1 MDIIAPIAKFMSGLL
16 EAINHFTGNYG
27 LTLVVF
33 AAIIKLVLYKPTLQ
47 MYRSQKDME
56 KIKPKMEAL
65 KKQHADDPKKL
76 NEEIMKMYSEAG
88 VNPLA
93 GCLPLLV
100 QMPII
105 FGILRAISS
114 NPDTYRSAYFLWIHP
129 GTLQGMF
136 PTYFAS
142 SLADADLAMVLFYGF
157 MMLLSQKFTPSQG
170 DPQQKAIGLYM
181 SIFFTY
187 MMWSMKWPCALIL
200 YWSSFQFFSV
210 LQQVWILK
218 TLAQPGPTKVEIIKP
233 PSPAKA

>member
-1 MDIIAPIAKFMSGLL
+1 
-16 EAINHFTGNYG
+16 
-27 LTLVVF
+27 
-33 AAIIKLVLYKPTLQ
+33 
-47 MYRSQKDME
+47 ME
-56 KIKPKMEAL
+56 EL

-93 GCLPLLV
+93 GCLPLLI

-129 GTLQGMF
+129 GTLQGLF

-170 DPQQKAIGLYM
+170 DPQQKMIGLYM
-181 SIFFTY
+181 SVFFTY

-218 TLAQPGPTKVEIIKP
+218 TLAQPAPTKVEIIKP
-233 PSPAKA
+233 GPAKA

>member
-33 AAIIKLVLYKPTLQ
+33 AAIIKLVLYRPTLQ

-56 KIKPKMEAL
+56 VIKPKMEAL

-114 NPDTYRSAYFLWIHP
+114 HPDTYRSAYFLWMHP

-136 PTYFAS
+136 PHYFAS

-181 SIFFTY
+181 SVFFTY

-210 LQQVWILK
+210 IQQVWILK
-218 TLAQPGPTKVEIIKP
+218 TLALPRATKVEIIKP
-233 PSPAKA
+233 SPAKA

>member
-1 MDIIAPIAKFMSGLL
+1 MNFIIEPIAKFMTGLL
-16 EAINHFTGNYG
+16 GAINHFTGNYG

-136 PTYFAS
+136 PHYFAS

-181 SIFFTY
+181 SVFFTY

-218 TLAQPGPTKVEIIKP
+218 TLALPAPTKVEIIKP
-233 PSPAKA
+233 SPAKA

>member
-1 MDIIAPIAKFMSGLL
+1 MIQFIADFMSGLL
-16 EAINHFTGNYG
+16 NAINHFTGNYG

-33 AAIIKLVLYKPTLQ
+33 AAIIKLILYKPTLQ

-65 KKQHADDPKKL
+65 KKQHGDDPKKL
-76 NEEIMKMYSEAG
+76 NEELMKMYSEAG

-93 GCLPLLV
+93 GCLPLFV
-100 QMPII
+100 QMPIL
-105 FGILRAISS
+105 FGIFRAITS

-129 GTLQGMF
+129 GTLQGLF
-136 PTYFAS
+136 PHYFAS

-181 SIFFTY
+181 SVFFTW
-187 MMWSMKWPCALIL
+187 MMWSTRWPCALIL

-218 TLAQPGPTKVEIIKP
+218 VLAQPAAPKVEVIK
-233 PSPAKA
+233 PAKA

>member
-1 MDIIAPIAKFMSGLL
+1 MSGLL
-16 EAINHFTGNYG
+16 NSINHFTGNYG

-33 AAIIKLVLYKPTLQ
+33 AGIIKLILYRPTLQ

-76 NEEIMKMYSEAG
+76 NEEMMKMYSEAG

-93 GCLPLLV
+93 GCLPLLI
-100 QMPII
+100 QMPILYGI
-105 FGILRAISS
+105 FRAITSS
-114 NPDTYRSAYFLWIHP
+114 PDTYRSAYFLWIHP
-129 GTLQGMF
+129 GTLQGLF
-136 PTYFAS
+136 PHYFAS

-157 MMLLSQKFTPSQG
+157 MMVLSQKFTPSQG
-170 DPQQKAIGLYM
+170 DPQQKMIGLYM
-181 SIFFTY
+181 SAIFTF
-187 MMWSMKWPCALIL
+187 MMWTTRWPCALIL

-218 TLAQPGPTKVEIIKP
+218 VLDQPATSKIEVIKP
-233 PSPAKA
+233 VQA

>member
-1 MDIIAPIAKFMSGLL
+1 MTGLL

-65 KKQHADDPKKL
+65 KKQHTDDPKKL

-187 MMWSMKWPCALIL
+187 MMWSMKWPVALIL

-218 TLAQPGPTKVEIIKP
+218 TLAQPGPTRVEIIKP
-233 PSPAKA
+233 VPAKA

>member
-1 MDIIAPIAKFMSGLL
+1 MSGLL

-56 KIKPKMEAL
+56 VIKPKMEAL

-136 PTYFAS
+136 PSYFAS

-218 TLAQPGPTKVEIIKP
+218 TLALPGSAKVEVIKP

>member
-1 MDIIAPIAKFMSGLL
+1 MSGLL

-33 AAIIKLVLYKPTLQ
+33 AAIIKLVLYRPTLQ

-56 KIKPKMEAL
+56 VIKPKMEAL

-114 NPDTYRSAYFLWIHP
+114 HPDTYRSAYFLWMHP

-136 PTYFAS
+136 PHYFAS

-181 SIFFTY
+181 SVFFTY

-210 LQQVWILK
+210 IQQVWILK
-218 TLAQPGPTKVEIIKP
+218 TLALPRATKVEIIKP
-233 PSPAKA
+233 SPAKA

>member
-1 MDIIAPIAKFMSGLL
+1 MNFIIEPIAKFMTGLL
-16 EAINHFTGNYG
+16 AAINHFTGNYG

-136 PTYFAS
+136 PHYFAS

-181 SIFFTY
+181 SVFFTY

-218 TLAQPGPTKVEIIKP
+218 TLALPAPTKVEIIKP
-233 PSPAKA
+233 SPAKA

>member
-1 MDIIAPIAKFMSGLL
+1 MNFIIEPIAKFMTGLL
-16 EAINHFTGNYG
+16 GAINHFTGNYG

-56 KIKPKMEAL
+56 KIKPKMEEL

-129 GTLQGMF
+129 GTLQGLF
-136 PTYFAS
+136 PNYFAS
-142 SLADADLAMVLFYGF
+142 SLADADLAMVIFYGF

-170 DPQQKAIGLYM
+170 DPQQKMIGLYM
-181 SIFFTY
+181 SVFFTY

-218 TLAQPGPTKVEIIKP
+218 TLALPAPTKVEIIKP
-233 PSPAKA
+233 SPAKA